1 MPRPWPATMSTS
13 SVIVLVHISTLV
25 GKYVYHKYLSG
36 AINSLSTWCGVPP
49 PDSFLCLLPL
59 RTTRPSSQTLPT
71 NPRINQ
77 TPVLAQYRHE
87 ANHIIAD
94 FSLYFR
100 STIHFLP
107 FFASFSSTHFHLIY
121 FLTKDQKKT
130 TSSPISLLPPLLTFN
145 PALLSLL
152 YPFPLLLLCHFY
164 FYSISNISDSF
175 CSISW
180 EDQMMVANGGKKS
193 NRNRPCDSW
202 SMALNCKYSLI
213 DKKLERTHSHF
224 WSYICS

>member
-1 MPRPWPATMSTS
+1 MRCPA
-13 SVIVLVHISTLV
+13 
-25 GKYVYHKYLSG
+25 
-36 AINSLSTWCGVPP
+36 

-107 FFASFSSTHFHLIY
+107 LFATFSFSHFHPIY

-130 TSSPISLLPPLLTFN
+130 TSSPISLLPPLLTSY
-145 PALLSLL
+145 PALLSLFN
-152 YPFPLLLLCHFY
+152 PFPLLLLFCHFY
-164 FYSISNISDSF
+164 FYSLLQFLRRAEYGS
-175 CSISW
+175 
-180 EDQMMVANGGKKS
+180 QKL
-193 NRNRPCDSW
+193 NRNCQCDS
-202 SMALNCKYSLI
+202 L
-213 DKKLERTHSHF
+213 
-224 WSYICS
+224 